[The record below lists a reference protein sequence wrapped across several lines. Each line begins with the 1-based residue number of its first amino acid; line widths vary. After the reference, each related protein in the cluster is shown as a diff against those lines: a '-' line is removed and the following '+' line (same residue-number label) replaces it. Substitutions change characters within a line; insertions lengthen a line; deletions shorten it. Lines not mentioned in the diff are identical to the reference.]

1 MHFTALGFLAG
12 TTGALL
18 LSRLRRGADV
28 HWLWCALPTSLLWT
42 IAALRHPPPHWLA
55 LTLALGWLAVLLT
68 ATDLL
73 HRRLPDALTLP
84 AYPVAVALLVPAGG
98 QVVLRAAVGGLL
110 LGAAHLVVRLLAPS
124 ALGGGDVK
132 LAAPLGA
139 VLGAVSYAAVP
150 IGALLACAFTL
161 LVALA
166 RPNGGIPH
174 GPGLLASTWV
184 ISVFTL

>member
-1 MHFTALGFLAG
+1 
-12 TTGALL
+12 
-18 LSRLRRGADV
+18 
-28 HWLWCALPTSLLWT
+28 
-42 IAALRHPPPHWLA
+42 
-55 LTLALGWLAVLLT
+55 
-68 ATDLL
+68 
-73 HRRLPDALTLP
+73 LPDALTLP
-84 AYPVAVALLVPAGG
+84 AYPAAVALLVPAGG

-110 LGAAHLVVRLLAPS
+110 LGAAHLAVRLLAPS

-150 IGALLACAFTL
+150 LGALLASAFTL
-161 LVALA
+161 LVALT

-184 ISVFTL
+184 IAVFTL